1 MHTRTSTR
9 SKRDLFYFI
18 FADFY
23 VIFECE
29 ENLPFK
35 IAPSDLYSRT
45 IKSKLLKQKKLFI
58 DFYFIFPFHCF
69 HSAHFFV
76 YFCFCCCCCLSV
88 ISFKEFLHSQ
98 SLSTTIIFIFFFV
111 SMIRCEKFRTMGLL
125 LYHRYIDAMCC
136 IYLFLRSYKDFF
148 GVWQSQCVLFFWDS
162 SFLLLI
168 ELLKIHINL
177 KEKEKPTLLINLRN
191 FLISFFENF
200 LIIVCQFMTLLLRVW
215 SLSLG
220 LQRFK
225 ETLKNRWGVVKAINW
240 WNHVKFLNLF
250 SHLMCAYDNLIMNFS
265 NLNVATVDGLLWWF
279 N

>member
-1 MHTRTSTR
+1 
-9 SKRDLFYFI
+9 
-18 FADFY
+18 
-23 VIFECE
+23 
-29 ENLPFK
+29 
-35 IAPSDLYSRT
+35 
-45 IKSKLLKQKKLFI
+45 
-58 DFYFIFPFHCF
+58 
-69 HSAHFFV
+69 
-76 YFCFCCCCCLSV
+76 
-88 ISFKEFLHSQ
+88 
-98 SLSTTIIFIFFFV
+98 
-111 SMIRCEKFRTMGLL
+111 MGLL
-125 LYHRYIDAMCC
+125 LYHHRYIDAMCC

-148 GVWQSQCVLFFWDS
+148 GVWQNQCVLFFWNS

-168 ELLKIHINL
+168 ELLKIHISL

-200 LIIVCQFMTLLLRVW
+200 SHHSLPIHDLAFTSVI

-265 NLNVATVDGLLWWF
+265 NLNVATVNGLLWWF